1 MKTNRNVV
9 ASRAG
14 AKDRGRVAAP
24 FLLGAAAVA
33 SVLVPASLLS
43 SCGKRPAPA
52 ATEVIAL
59 ERGALPSGPS
69 DAAWNDAPTFAAT
82 LILQDMV
89 EPRLMTASTPQVRV
103 QAITDGS
110 EIAFRLAWS
119 DSTHDD
125 LPGAARFADACA
137 VQLPSARGPD
147 LPAPQMG
154 ESGRRVE
161 ITYWSAFWQAAV
173 DGRPDSISALYP
185 GARVDHYPFDAPS
198 LAPGS
203 EEQAAMALRY
213 APARSLRNP
222 MARPLPGE
230 APVQDLIAEGPG
242 TLTPAPVT
250 RSRGAAEWAGGEW
263 RVVLTRALPEPIST
277 AERSQVAFAVWDG
290 AHQEAGA
297 RKMRSIW
304 IPLSVQGP
312 A

>member
-1 MKTNRNVV
+1 MTKPIVV
-9 ASRAG
+9 TPRAG
-14 AKDRGRVAAP
+14 AKDRAFVAAP
-24 FLLGAAAVA
+24 FLLCAATLV
-33 SVLVPASLLS
+33 SVLAPMSLLT
-43 SCGKRPAPA
+43 SCGKSPAPSV
-52 ATEVIAL
+52 TEVVAL
-59 ERGALPSGPS
+59 ERSALPSDPN
-69 DAAWNDAPTFAAT
+69 DAAWADAPVYTAT
-82 LILQDMV
+82 LIVQDMV
-89 EPRLMTASTPQVRV
+89 EPRLMKASTPQVRV

-110 EIAFRLAWS
+110 QISFRLAWS
-119 DSTHDD
+119 DSTNND

-137 VQLPSARGPD
+137 VQLPVAHGSD

-173 DGRPDSISALYP
+173 NGRPDSISALYP
-185 GARVDHYPFDAPS
+185 GARVDHYPFEAAS
-198 LAPGS
+198 LVPGS
-203 EEQAAMALRY
+203 EEQRAMALRY
-213 APARSLRNP
+213 APARALRNP

-250 RSRGAAEWAGGEW
+250 RSRGTAQWATGEW
-263 RVVLTRALPEPIST
+263 RVVLTRALPETISPT
-277 AERSQVAFAVWDG
+277 ERSQVAFAVWDG

-297 RKMRSIW
+297 RKMRSVW